1 MAEHPKILIGAS
13 IPRSGHHFLARL
25 LKEILREDLHY
36 CEFYT
41 PPGCCK
47 RIPCTKR
54 TGAALIYQK
63 QHDRKGEVPQDVARA
78 LYVVQHRHP
87 IPQALSDRELN
98 LADAPARQPA
108 PWRRSR
114 AYHEQWLAA
123 QGAYVRRFHD
133 RWIAAGPPNAIRI
146 AYERLS
152 AEPEAVLAELL
163 EAAGLPPRP
172 ERIAEAVAAVRPV
185 RVSGVLGAPHRFTP
199 RRIEDSPAFEPD
211 LHGAYEDWL
220 LPRIPAFGFS
230 RMVPEGRI
238 AGHPLAA
245 LLLLTDTREAL
256 PDGETDR
263 LSAAARIAPG
273 HPAIEML
280 LADRERRGGEPA
292 AAFRRL
298 LALAE
303 RAPYW
308 APLWPRLFQLAEQL
322 RERVPAALLTGE
334 AMVTLSGEPQ
344 VLLRGAAALLREYRA
359 TEALAAIA
367 IAAEFLPP
375 EATGARAEAH
385 LLRSS
390 ALLMLRDR
398 RRALAEAEAAH
409 ALDPENPR
417 VAAALERAR
426 TAAEDHAGK
435 GRA

>member
-25 LKEILREDLHY
+25 LKGVLGRDLQY

-47 RIPCTKR
+47 QMPCTRR
-54 TGAALIYQK
+54 TGAAVIYQK
-63 QHDRKGEVPQDVARA
+63 QHDRQGEVPQDVADA

-87 IPQALSDRELN
+87 VPQALSDRELN
-98 LADAPARQPA
+98 LSDAPARHPA

-123 QGAYVRRFHD
+123 QAAYVRRFHD

-163 EAAGLPPRP
+163 AAAGLPPRP
-172 ERIAEAVAAVRPV
+172 DRIAEVVAAERGVRI
-185 RVSGVLGAPHRFTP
+185 SGALGASRRFTP

-220 LPRIPAFGFS
+220 LPRIPAFGFE
-230 RMVPEGRI
+230 RLLPEGRV

-245 LLLLTDTREAL
+245 LLLLTDRQEPL
-256 PDGETDR
+256 PAGETDR
-263 LSAAARIAPG
+263 LSVAARLAPG

-280 LADRERRGGEPA
+280 LADRERRAGDRPA
-292 AAFRRL
+292 AYRRL
-298 LALAE
+298 LSLAE

-308 APLWPRLFQLAEQL
+308 APLWPRLFHLAEQQ
-322 RERVPAALLTGE
+322 RERVPARLLTGE
-334 AMVTLSGEPQ
+334 AMLTLTAEPE
-344 VLLRGAAALLREYRA
+344 VLLRGAAFLLHDYRA
-359 TEALAAIA
+359 TEALAAIG
-367 IAAEFLPP
+367 IASEFLPP
-375 EATGARAEAH
+375 EATAARAEAH
-385 LLRSS
+385 RLRSS
-390 ALLMLRDR
+390 ALLMLRQR
-398 RRALAEAEAAH
+398 QRALAEAEAAH
-409 ALDPENPR
+409 ALDPESPR
-417 VAAALERAR
+417 VAAALDRAR
-426 TAAEDHAGK
+426 TAVANGAGK
-435 GRA
+435 E